1 MQQVFENVSRER
13 QAGNANGFADTRGVR
28 FNSFARALRR
38 AGQLKEKGRPTRPPY
53 QTFAQGENQFFLPS
67 AAKDAR

>member
-13 QAGNANGFADTRGVR
+13 EAGNANAFAGMRIVR
-28 FNSFARALRR
+28 INLFARALRR
-38 AGQLKEKGRPTRPPY
+38 AGQIKEKGRPTRPPY
-53 QTFAQGENQFFLPS
+53 QTFAQGEDQFFLPS